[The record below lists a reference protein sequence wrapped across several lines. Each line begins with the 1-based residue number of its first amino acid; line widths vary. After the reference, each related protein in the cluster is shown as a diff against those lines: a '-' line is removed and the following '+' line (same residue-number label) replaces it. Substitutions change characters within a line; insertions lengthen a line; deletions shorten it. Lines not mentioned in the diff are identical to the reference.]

1 MLLHFA
7 YDNWIGLVIA
17 ILCVWRITSLICYE
31 AGPFDILIKL
41 RKLMYKLK
49 LGGLVECF
57 HCMGVWVALVIT
69 LLIFEPGIISIF
81 QVIAISG
88 GASITERF
96 IA

>member
-1 MLLHFA
+1 
-7 YDNWIGLVIA
+7 
-17 ILCVWRITSLICYE
+17 
-31 AGPFDILIKL
+31 
-41 RKLMYKLK
+41 MYKLK
-49 LGGLVECF
+49 MGGLVECF